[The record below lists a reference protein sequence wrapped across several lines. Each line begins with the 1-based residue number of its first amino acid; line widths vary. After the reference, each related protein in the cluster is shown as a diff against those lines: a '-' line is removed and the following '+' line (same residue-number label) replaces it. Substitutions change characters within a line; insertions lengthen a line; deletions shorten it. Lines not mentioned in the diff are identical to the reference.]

1 MKPFLQKLVETASDA
16 KVLAASIGQAG
27 IQYVQGLL
35 GGIPFISSISALSL
49 QNVDRDETHYL
60 LIPFPDGTHPYT
72 VFIKRV
78 IPEGMGITNSLPR
91 ARIFHVPDES
101 GRKLIERE
109 LISKALTDR
118 DVPADSRFADRL
130 DLLANEIDRETAKIS
145 GGLLLIGGAVAFI
158 NPILGAGIAAKG
170 LLPSVGAKASKAG
183 IGYVSEKLRK
193 WNQSATEARITKEAQ
208 QEVKRL
214 KPELFHNPLL
224 QSVDALLTNPN
235 AAYDPFFAGRNWI
248 AEFPSHRYF
257 KVTVDG
263 IAQTYNGVSE
273 WEKCPSLSNTARQWI
288 IHLIELNE
296 C

>member
-1 MKPFLQKLVETASDA
+1 MEMKPFLQKLVETASDA

-35 GGIPFISSISALSL
+35 GGIPLVSSISALSL

-60 LIPFPDGTHPYT
+60 LIPFPD
-72 VFIKRV
+72 
-78 IPEGMGITNSLPR
+78 
-91 ARIFHVPDES
+91 
-101 GRKLIERE
+101 
-109 LISKALTDR
+109 
-118 DVPADSRFADRL
+118 
-130 DLLANEIDRETAKIS
+130 
-145 GGLLLIGGAVAFI
+145 AFI
-158 NPILGAGIAAKG
+158 NPVLGAGIAAKG
-170 LLPSVGAKASKAG
+170 LLPSVGAKASIVG

-193 WNQSATEARITKEAQ
+193 WNQSTTEARITKEAQ
-208 QEVKRL
+208 REVKRL

-235 AAYDPFFAGRNWI
+235 AAYDPFFAGRNWV

-263 IAQTYNGVSE
+263 IAQTYNDVSE

-288 IHLIELNE
+288 THLIELNK